1 MSRPAGRGERYPI
14 GESAIRSA
22 IGGAHASGEEGMSRA
37 TKSAAGWKSEPT
49 ADPRSDVTIHLA

>member
-22 IGGAHASGEEGMSRA
+22 IGGAMRPERKG
-37 TKSAAGWKSEPT
+37 
-49 ADPRSDVTIHLA
+49 